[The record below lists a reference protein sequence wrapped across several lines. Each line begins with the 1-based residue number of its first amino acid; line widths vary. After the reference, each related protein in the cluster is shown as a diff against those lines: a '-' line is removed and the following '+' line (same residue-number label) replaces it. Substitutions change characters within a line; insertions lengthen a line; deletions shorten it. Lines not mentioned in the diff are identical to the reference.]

1 MITEKQ
7 RGKGGES
14 RAREARSDLRR
25 QGQAC
30 LSSVSAW
37 TATCVE
43 GFQQVHSVMLDSI
56 QKKQG
61 LGLYSVGGL
70 PTAKALG
77 WTPSTTMPTGFGGLY
92 LFIPGSRGRGKKRS
106 SRSSSVIQQVQDQSR
121 IHEVKLHIKNK
132 QAKIEKEAHTCLMLD
147 PTGCMAAV

>member
-37 TATCVE
+37 TATRVD
-43 GFQQVHSVMLDSI
+43 SVVLDSL

-70 PTAKALG
+70 LTAKALG
-77 WTPSTTMPTGFGGLY
+77 WIPSTTMPTGFGGFY

-106 SRSSSVIQQVQDQSR
+106 SRPSSAIQQVQDQSR
-121 IHEVKLHIKNK
+121 IHEVILQTNK
-132 QAKIEKEAHTCLMLD
+132 QAKTEKEAHICLMLD